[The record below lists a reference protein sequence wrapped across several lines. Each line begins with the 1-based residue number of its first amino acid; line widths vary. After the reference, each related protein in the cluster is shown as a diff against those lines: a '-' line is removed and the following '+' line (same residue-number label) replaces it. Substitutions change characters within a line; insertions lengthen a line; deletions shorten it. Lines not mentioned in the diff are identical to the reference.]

1 MVIKAQYPKI
11 EILSIS
17 NVQYVKIH
25 WEIFFIFKGNLRIKD
40 LKIYDPRIVGFFVE
54 YLRFLLKSTNS
65 SNR

>member
-1 MVIKAQYPKI
+1 MVMKVQYPKI

-17 NVQYVKIH
+17 NVQYVKGKYFLFSKVIYV
-25 WEIFFIFKGNLRIKD
+25 RIKN